1 MDQDMVKRLRAS
13 NEYDLT
19 AARLLDC
26 AAVCVEKGW
35 TQNSNARDEHGVDT
49 DAYGPDA
56 VCWCAQGALHAA
68 SHRIGLTV
76 VDEWG
81 CVTYAQPD
89 LASHA
94 EPRARYALQF
104 GFYGKEDESTRRI
117 SITGW
122 NDRSEQT
129 QRAVVEAFRRGAAHI
144 RERIE
149 CVQKGIREAHI
160 QEIRNG

>member
-19 AARLLDC
+19 AARLLDG

-149 CVQKGIREAHI
+149 CVQKGIKEAHI
-160 QEIRNG
+160 PEIRNG